1 MTFSIHC
8 AFPAPLQNDWV
19 IFSKDDDQNT
29 FAPGLSLRVHRD
41 GSVEMRVREHK
52 YRPDVRMKTAAG
64 VVTQGGEHHFTVS
77 LGYEGAWFTV
87 DGRQAELGFKNN
99 LAWWGLDHRHNGVEE
114 GGQAESTRVTNRS
127 AIRLGRT
134 GDQST
139 SADIVVTKFAVFYG
153 GVVRTTRGQQT
164 AGLTLADAQAL
175 AGAGG
180 DALPDPRFSAVSRSP
195 AAGADTIQAAIDA
208 ATPNGTVILSGTYKQ
223 TKDLVLK
230 TGVRITTDTGSSAT
244 IILSGAKTKLMTAIP
259 TSMPKVTGGG
269 TLASGAQTYSATN
282 SATNDGIFLVVDKTP
297 IGELYNVAGVHNIAA
312 KKSDLIPIRSKN
324 GSSFTFTRAPYFKHN
339 AATRLATCTYE
350 PSAKDV
356 AIDGNI
362 TIRKDGGEENTPTVQ
377 FNAIRRGRFN
387 NITIEQISTKDVS
400 VIGLQCKGCVELS
413 FSGCTITNTSPQG
426 VGANHGH
433 FHPYAFKL
441 DGCAHY
447 DVFDHTGMCVDWNTG
462 DNESDNADDEWGMP
476 GGCGAGCAMGRKLRD
491 VAQVHDGFDQQ
502 EIQYRHA
509 HLQRDGLH
517 RPALHQGRR
526 LQLQRLRPQL

>member
-1 MTFSIHC
+1 MI
-8 AFPAPLQNDWV
+8 
-19 IFSKDDDQNT
+19 
-29 FAPGLSLRVHRD
+29 
-41 GSVEMRVREHK
+41 
-52 YRPDVRMKTAAG
+52 
-64 VVTQGGEHHFTVS
+64 
-77 LGYEGAWFTV
+77 LG
-87 DGRQAELGFKNN
+87 
-99 LAWWGLDHRHNGVEE
+99 
-114 GGQAESTRVTNRS
+114 
-127 AIRLGRT
+127 
-134 GDQST
+134 
-139 SADIVVTKFAVFYG
+139 
-153 GVVRTTRGQQT
+153 
-164 AGLTLADAQAL
+164 
-175 AGAGG
+175 
-180 DALPDPRFSAVSRSP
+180 
-195 AAGADTIQAAIDA
+195 
-208 ATPNGTVILSGTYKQ
+208 GTYKQ

-244 IILSGAKTKLMTAIP
+244 IILSGPTTKLMTAFP

-282 SATNDGIFLVVDKTP
+282 SATNDDIFLVVDKTP

-312 KKSDLIPIRSKN
+312 KKSDLIPIRSNN

-362 TIRKDGGEENTPTVQ
+362 TIRKDGGKENTPTVQ

-387 NITIEQISTKDVS
+387 NITIEQISTTDVS

-426 VGANHGH
+426 VGGNHGH

-462 DNESDNADDEWGMP
+462 DNESDNADDEWRMPRAVDAEGGVLWGGNFGTWRKCTMASINKKFNIGTHTCNGMDFIDLLYTKGGGFSCNGYAHNYECIECVGP
-476 GGCGAGCAMGRKLRD
+476 GGNSTQIAIDSRMRSSSY
-491 VAQVHDGFDQQ
+491 VA
-502 EIQYRHA
+502 
-509 HLQRDGLH
+509 L
-517 RPALHQGRR
+517 
-526 LQLQRLRPQL
+526 